1 MVSCTPSSNST
12 WANWRSETSSV
23 ISAPYHSPLNRAS
36 TRAPTSTCRA
46 SPGLAGAVLLNVV
59 GLPIDGRRGGGGSI
73 MPAIR

>member
-46 SPGLAGAVLLNVV
+46 SPGLAGAGLLNVV

>member
-36 TRAPTSTCRA
+36 TRAPTSTSRA
-46 SPGLAGAVLLNVV
+46 SPGLAGAGLLNVV